1 MPTLPAIALIEYS
14 SIAAGTRASDA
25 LVKKAPIELI
35 RAGTVHPGKYAIL
48 FAGQVAAVEDSYVEG
63 LRVGAEAVIDRV
75 LLPDVHDRVYDAV
88 LDKVGDWSADTLGV
102 IETQTMSAVVEA
114 ADAAVKGANVAMV
127 RIRLGDGLHGKGLAY
142 FAGLQA
148 DVEAAIEIGASR
160 IAYRNI
166 SVCTAIIPRLDAE
179 LRGMLKES
187 TYFSEGR

>member
-1 MPTLPAIALIEYS
+1 MPTQPALALIEYS

-25 LVKKAPIELI
+25 IVKKAPIELI
-35 RAGTVHPGKYAIL
+35 RTGTLHPGKFAVL
-48 FAGQVAAVEDSYVEG
+48 FAGQVAAVEESYVEG
-63 LRVGAEAVIDRV
+63 LRVGADAVMDRV
-75 LLPDVHDRVYDAV
+75 LLPDVDPTVYDAI
-88 LDKVGDWSADTLGV
+88 LDKAGDWSADTLGV

-127 RIRLGDGLHGKGLAY
+127 RIRLGDGLHGKGLAH

-166 SVCTAIIPRLDAE
+166 TVCTAVIPRLDAE
-179 LRGMLKES
+179 LRGVLKQS
-187 TYFSEGR
+187 TFFSEGR